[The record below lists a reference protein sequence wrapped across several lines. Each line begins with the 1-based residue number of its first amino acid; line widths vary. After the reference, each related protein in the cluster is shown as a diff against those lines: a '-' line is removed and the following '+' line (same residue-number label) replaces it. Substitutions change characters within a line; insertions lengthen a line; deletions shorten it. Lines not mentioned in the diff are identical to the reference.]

1 MPTPASDTICIK
13 RYPNRRLYDR
23 HARRYVTLQ
32 DIENLILQGK
42 TIEVRDSK
50 TGEDLTRSILTQ
62 ILIVRHPEKME
73 LFPVSMLHG
82 ILRANDLVL
91 EFLRTYL
98 KQSITLL
105 DTLPQAPP
113 LRGFLSPLDWLKAFV
128 PGATPLTSDRAAG
141 SAVPTEPLETLA
153 KRINELDERMGKLK
167 APEVESRKTDSTV
180 TAPGGRTAEE
190 ENGVLDRIEA
200 RLRQL
205 ESQAAGK
212 PRGISRKAR

>member
-32 DIENLILQGK
+32 DIEDLILEGR

-50 TGEDLTRSILTQ
+50 TGEDLTRLILTQ

-73 LFPVSMLHG
+73 MFPVSMLHG
-82 ILRANDLVL
+82 ILRANELVL

-98 KQSITLL
+98 KQSLSLL
-105 DTLPQAPP
+105 DNVQQAPP
-113 LRGFLSPLDWLKAFV
+113 PLGFLSALDWMKAFV
-128 PGATPLTSDRAAG
+128 PGATPLNSEQAAG
-141 SAVPTEPLETLA
+141 SAVPTAPLETLA
-153 KRINELDERMGKLK
+153 KRINELEERMDKLT

-180 TAPGGRTAEE
+180 TALGGQTVAEE
-190 ENGVLDRIEA
+190 NRTLDRIEA
-200 RLRQL
+200 RLEQL
-205 ESQAAGK
+205 ESQTAGN
-212 PRGISRKAR
+212 PQGPSHNA

>member
-32 DIENLILQGK
+32 DIENLVLQGK

-50 TGEDLTRSILTQ
+50 SGEDLTRSILTQ

-113 LRGFLSPLDWLKAFV
+113 VLGFLSPLDWMRAFV
-128 PGATPLTSDRAAG
+128 PGATPLNSERAAG
-141 SAVPTEPLETLA
+141 PAVPTVPLETLA
-153 KRINELDERMGKLK
+153 KRINELEERMGKLK
-167 APEVESRKTDSTV
+167 EPEVESKTTDPTV
-180 TAPGGRTAEE
+180 TALGGQTALE
-190 ENGVLDRIEA
+190 ENRILDRIEA
-200 RLRQL
+200 RLQQL
-205 ESQAAGK
+205 ESQTAGK
-212 PRGISRKAR
+212 LPGGSRKAQ